1 MDQYYVVIN
10 GKPEGP
16 YTIEDLK
23 KLPITPGSF
32 VKTEDMD
39 DYKEAHELPLLR
51 ELFGFKHAG
60 TLPQYFA
67 TLDQRLLAV
76 AIDYC
81 LILIIYCVLALI
93 ALSFTSGQT
102 LRLAISVYGLL
113 LIPFGKMIYSII
125 MEASARQGTFGK
137 SFIGLKVSDEQG
149 LRIQTGQSVLRNM
162 AKLLGVATI
171 GIGFFMGFFDRKQ
184 QCLHDKIARTLV
196 IKDRLM

>member
-1 MDQYYVVIN
+1 MYYVVIN

-16 YTIEDLK
+16 YTIEELK
-23 KLPITPGSF
+23 KLSITPGSF
-32 VKTEDMD
+32 VKTEGMD

-51 ELFGFKHAG
+51 ELFGFKHAA

-76 AIDYC
+76 AIDYF
-81 LILIIYCVLALI
+81 LILIIYCIAALI
-93 ALSFTSGQT
+93 AVSFTNGQT
-102 LRLAISVYGLL
+102 LRLAISIYGLI
-113 LIPFGKMIYSII
+113 LIPFIKMIYSII
-125 MEASARQGTFGK
+125 LEGSARQGTLGK

-149 LRIQTGQSVLRNM
+149 LRIQTSQSVLRNM

-171 GIGFFMGFFDRKQ
+171 GIGFFSGFFDRKQ
-184 QCLHDKIARTLV
+184 QCLHDKIARTFV